1 MQKSMFFNSSQGD
14 RVYKAE
20 DWADYFSSFIGNGVF
35 PNPSSGLQV
44 MALTGMEVTVRIGKA
59 WILCR
64 LRLRVRQQGVAF
76 EHPVPQGGLSV

>member
-35 PNPSSGLQV
+35 PNPSSGLQRV
-44 MALTGMEVTVRIGKA
+44 FSPVKLLLLQLMLQCCIKLRTSQRLTKRALA
-59 WILCR
+59 
-64 LRLRVRQQGVAF
+64 
-76 EHPVPQGGLSV
+76 LS